1 VNDPLRAVS
10 TTASSAL
17 RAQGERMRTVSEN
30 VANAF
35 STGSNPGDDPYR
47 RKVISFQVGIDSE
60 TQAAIVEVGD
70 IKEDLAAYKTK
81 YEPSHPAAD
90 ESGFVKYP
98 NVNPLIEMSNMREAT
113 RSYEANLTMLNGAR
127 EMRSA
132 LIDLLK

>member
-1 VNDPLRAVS
+1 MDDPLRAV
-10 TTASSAL
+10 TATASSAL

-35 STGSNPGDDPYR
+35 STGSEPGKAPYQRKMVSFESGVDPR
-47 RKVISFQVGIDSE
+47 
-60 TQAAIVEVGD
+60 TNAAIVKIGEITRD
-70 IKEDLAAYKTK
+70 ETSFITR

-90 ESGFVKYP
+90 ENGFVKYP
-98 NVNPLIEMSNMREAT
+98 NVNPLLEMSNMREAT
-113 RSYEANLTMLNGAR
+113 RSYEANLTMLNNAR